1 MTTPPA
7 RPLVFN
13 AFTMNC
19 VSFINHGLWRHP
31 LTRQTQYADLDT
43 WVDLART
50 LERGRFD
57 TLFFA
62 DVIGTYDI
70 YRGGL
75 DTAVREAAQFPNND
89 PAVLIPALAHATEHL
104 GFAFTGSVLQE
115 HPFTFARKVS
125 TLDHLT
131 RGRVA
136 WNIVTSFQPSA
147 GRNFGFEEQVP
158 HDERYVWAEE
168 YLEVVYKLWEG
179 SWEDDAVL
187 CDRERGVYADP
198 AKVHRID
205 HHGPRYRVAGPHMSE
220 PSPQRSPVLFQA
232 GSSEA
237 GRSFA
242 ARHAEGT
249 FILAPNPLAARTNIA
264 DVRARAVAAGRDPR
278 DISFFQGLSFVVG
291 STEEEARRKNAE
303 IDDHLSVEGLM
314 THMSGNIGVDLSAI
328 DPEKPLSELRTE
340 VAQGAVRGMIEGA
353 PDSAQTFADL
363 ARLIVTTRAVGTP
376 EQIADQLAT
385 WAAAGV
391 DGFNVTYVTT
401 PGTFEDF
408 IGHAV
413 PVLQRRGLM
422 RREYTPGTLREKLV
436 PGSGPRLPERHP
448 GAVHRRPARVAAG

>member
-1 MTTPPA
+1 MAQHPV

-31 LTRQTQYADLDT
+31 DTLQTRYADLDT
-43 WVDLART
+43 WVELARM

-62 DVIGTYDI
+62 DVIGTYDV

-75 DTAVREAAQFPNND
+75 DTAVREATQFPNND

-104 GFAFTGSVLQE
+104 GFAFTGSILQE
-115 HPFTFARKVS
+115 HPFAFARKVS

-131 RGRVA
+131 KGRVA
-136 WNIVTSFQPSA
+136 WNIVTSFQSSA
-147 GRNFGFEEQVP
+147 GRNFGFDTQVP
-158 HDERYVWAEE
+158 HDERYVWADE
-168 YLEVVYKLWEG
+168 YMDVVYKLWEG
-179 SWEDDAVL
+179 SWEDGAVL
-187 CDRERGVYADP
+187 GDRAGGVYADP
-198 AKVHRID
+198 SKVHRID
-205 HHGPRYRVAGPHMSE
+205 HVGDRYRVAGPHMCE
-220 PSPQRSPVLFQA
+220 PSPLRTPVLFQA

-249 FILAPNPLAARTNIA
+249 FILAPNPLAARTNID
-264 DVRARAVAAGRDPR
+264 DVRARATAAGRRPE

-303 IDDHLSVEGLM
+303 IDEMLSVEGLL
-314 THMSGNIGVDLSAI
+314 THMSGNIGVDLSAV
-328 DPEKPLSELRTE
+328 DLDKPLHELRTE
-340 VAQGAVRGMIEGA
+340 VAHGAVRGLIESA
-353 PDSAQTFADL
+353 PDKTMTFADL
-363 ARLIVTTRAVGTP
+363 ARLMVTTRAVGTP
-376 EQIADQLAT
+376 EQIADELER
-385 WAAAGV
+385 WGKAGV

-408 IGHAV
+408 IQHVV
-413 PVLQRRGLM
+413 PVLQERGLM
-422 RREYTPGTLREKLV
+422 RREYTPGTLREKLL
-436 PGSGPRLPERHP
+436 PGGGPRLPERHP
-448 GAVHRRPARVAAG
+448 AAAHRRSAVAGAR

>member
-1 MTTPPA
+1 MTDHMRN
-7 RPLVFN
+7 RPLLFN

-31 LTRQTQYADLDT
+31 ESRQTDYTDLDG
-43 WVDLART
+43 WVELARM

-62 DVIGTYDI
+62 DVIGTYNV
-70 YRGGL
+70 YRGGIG
-75 DTAVREAAQFPNND
+75 TAAREAAQFPNND

-115 HPFTFARKVS
+115 HPFNFARKVS

-131 RGRVA
+131 KGRVA
-136 WNIVTSFQPSA
+136 WNIVTSFQSSA
-147 GRNFGFEEQVP
+147 GRNFGFDEQVP

-168 YLEVVYKLWEG
+168 YMEVVYKLWEG

-187 CDRERGVYADP
+187 GDKALGVYADP
-198 AKVHRID
+198 ARIHPID
-205 HHGPRYRVAGPHMSE
+205 HAGARYRVAGPHMSE
-220 PSPQRSPVLFQA
+220 PSPLRTPVLFQA

-249 FILAPNPLAARTNIA
+249 FILAPNPLAARTNIE
-264 DVRARAVAAGRDPR
+264 DVRARAVAAGRRAD

-291 STEEEARRKNAE
+291 STEEEAKRKNDE
-303 IDDHLSVEGLM
+303 IDEHLSVEGLL

-328 DPEKPLSELRTE
+328 DLDKPLHELRTE
-340 VAQGAVRGMIEGA
+340 VSHGAVRGMIEGA
-353 PDSAQTFADL
+353 PDQTQTFGDL
-363 ARLIVTTRAVGTP
+363 ARLITNTRVVGTP
-376 EQIADQLAT
+376 EQIADELET

-391 DGFNVTYVTT
+391 DGFNITYVIT

-408 IGHAV
+408 IDHAV
-413 PVLQRRGLM
+413 PVLQDRGLM
-422 RREYTPGTLREKLV
+422 RRAYEPGTLREKLR
-436 PGSGPRLPERHP
+436 PGSGARLPGQHP
-448 GAVHRRPARVAAG
+448 AAAYRR